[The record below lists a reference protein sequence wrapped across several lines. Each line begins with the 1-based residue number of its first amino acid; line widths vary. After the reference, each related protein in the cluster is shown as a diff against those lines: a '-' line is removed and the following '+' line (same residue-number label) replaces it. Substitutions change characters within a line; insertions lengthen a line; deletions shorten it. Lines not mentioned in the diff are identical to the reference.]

1 MAKVY
6 AAAFI
11 GVVDKTKTPPDRADG
26 RLVGASIRKTVAAKP
41 AGVAL
46 ASGDLFYI
54 GRKRPGETIRAIS
67 VIASA
72 SLATSTLSI
81 GTEALPSKYA
91 AARTMTVVDTPTFIG
106 PNATTADDVPSDDYE
121 DIWATVGVAAIA
133 AGTSLTIE
141 LEIAGSN

>member
-11 GVVDKTKTPPDRADG
+11 GVADGTKTPPDRADG

-46 ASGDLFYI
+46 ASGDLMYI

-81 GTEALPSKYA
+81 GTEAAPTKYA

-106 PNATTADDVPSDDYE
+106 PKATTADDAPDALDE
-121 DIWATVGVAAIA
+121 AIWATVGVATIA
-133 AGTSLTIE
+133 AGTFMTIE
-141 LEIAGSN
+141 MEIAGSN